1 MGISL
6 LNLSEIESTV
16 LDKVPIKTNK
26 KGLAVKTLT
35 MLDVSAVLLHIPA
48 TVDTNATIRLDF
60 HQI

>member
-26 KGLAVKTLT
+26 KGLVVKTLT
-35 MLDVSAVLLHIPA
+35 MLVVSAVLLHIPA